1 MRPQPLPAG
10 PVPSS
15 PGDLLVVPVVEQ
27 VCRRGK
33 QQELDGGRGLSH
45 LGRGPHQVTGTLR
58 FSPLEE
64 AAVARFRLGPQGR
77 PPDATQHRHRGHHT
91 RRLQVQPPRLHPN
104 CAESRVKLSLFHA
117 HDVPS
122 LEPGSSSG

>member
-33 QQELDGGRGLSH
+33 QQELDGGRGLNH

-104 CAESRVKLSLFHA
+104 CAESRVKRSLFHA

-122 LEPGSSSG
+122 LEPGPSSG

>member
-15 PGDLLVVPVVEQ
+15 PGDLLVVLVVEQ
-27 VCRRGK
+27 VWRRGK

-64 AAVARFRLGPQGR
+64 AAVARFRLSPQGHPQTPR
-77 PPDATQHRHRGHHT
+77 SIGTVATTPGVSRCSLHAFT
-91 RRLQVQPPRLHPN
+91 RIARR
-104 CAESRVKLSLFHA
+104 AE
-117 HDVPS
+117 
-122 LEPGSSSG
+122 